1 MFLPGQVGQGSIVRG
16 TVFDKFGIPKH
27 RRRKNMLK
35 AMCRFMKEE
44 EGASAAEYAL
54 LVGLITVAMA
64 TTVTLLGN
72 AIINAIG
79 NAANSIAS

>member
-1 MFLPGQVGQGSIVRG
+1 
-16 TVFDKFGIPKH
+16 
-27 RRRKNMLK
+27 MLK
-35 AMCRFMKEE
+35 AIYRFMKEE

-79 NAANSIAS
+79 NAAGAISS